1 MYSYARRS
9 IYKNN
14 IYIFIKLNW
23 KYSCLIYNSKDTF
36 LFEALDA
43 YKSISIE
50 KKLIKLTT
58 RYIEGKLRNIGMF
71 LFIISLKR

>member
-50 KKLIKLTT
+50 K
-58 RYIEGKLRNIGMF
+58 N
-71 LFIISLKR
+71 